1 MKNSVL
7 CIASVLG
14 GMALGSALALAFA
27 PKTGAETRKAV
38 QDFLNEEFARF
49 QHCHNGSCNHEA
61 PKAEVKIGRAHV

>member
-27 PKTGAETRKAV
+27 PKSGAETRKAV
-38 QDFLNEEFARF
+38 QDFVNEELSRW
-49 QHCHNGSCNHEA
+49 QNCHNGSCKTHDEA
-61 PKAEVKIGRAHV
+61 KVEVK